1 MKKEKIILYFTI
13 FLMCIMLFCIV
24 FMQFKTANQTNL
36 TDIKNMNE
44 DELKKEIISWQNK
57 YFKANTQLEDINNK
71 INEYEGSVYNN
82 KESSDIL
89 MEEQEETDKLV
100 GKTNVEGEGVV
111 IVLEDNEEQQILSNQ
126 LLSLVNELKYAG
138 AEAISINGNR
148 IINSTDI
155 VDVNYVIMLEGKK
168 LSSPYEIKAIG
179 NQNYLSSTLNAKQG
193 LMSTYKETGITI
205 TMEEENNV
213 QIPKYD
219 GEIKLE
225 YGSK

>member
-1 MKKEKIILYFTI
+1 
-13 FLMCIMLFCIV
+13 MCIMLFCIV

-44 DELKKEIISWQNK
+44 DELEKEIISWQNK
-57 YFKANTQLEDINNK
+57 YMEVNMQLEDTNSK
-71 INEYEGSVYNN
+71 INEYEGSIFNN
-82 KESSDIL
+82 KESSEIL
-89 MEEQEETDKLV
+89 NKEQEESAKLV
-100 GKTNVEGEGVV
+100 GKTDVEGEGIV
-111 IVLEDNEEQQILSNQ
+111 IVLEDNEEQQITSNQ

-138 AEAISINGNR
+138 AEAISINDNR

-155 VDVNYVIMLEGKK
+155 VDVNYIVMMEGKK
-168 LSSPYEIKAIG
+168 ISSPYEIKAIG
-179 NQNYLSSTLNAKQG
+179 NQTYLSSTLNAKQG
-193 LMSTYKETGITI
+193 LVSTYKETGITI
-205 TMEEENNV
+205 TMEENNKV

>member
-1 MKKEKIILYFTI
+1 MKKDKIILYFTI

-44 DELKKEIISWQNK
+44 DELEKEIISWQNK
-57 YFKANTQLEDINNK
+57 YLEVNIQLEDTNSK
-71 INEYEGSVYNN
+71 INEYEGSIFNN
-82 KESSDIL
+82 KEISEIL
-89 MEEQEETDKLV
+89 NKEQEESAKLV
-100 GKTNVEGEGVV
+100 GKTDVEGEGIV
-111 IVLEDNEEQQILSNQ
+111 IILEDNEEQQITSNQ

-138 AEAISINGNR
+138 AEAISINDNR

-155 VDVNYVIMLEGKK
+155 VDVNYIVMMEGKK
-168 LSSPYEIKAIG
+168 ISSPYEIKAIG
-179 NQNYLSSTLNAKQG
+179 NQTYLSSTLNAKQG
-193 LMSTYKETGITI
+193 LVSTYKETGITI
-205 TMEEENNV
+205 TMEENNKV

>member
-1 MKKEKIILYFTI
+1 MKKDKIILYFTI

-57 YFKANTQLEDINNK
+57 YMEVNMQLEDTNSK
-71 INEYEGSVYNN
+71 INEYEGSIFND
-82 KESSDIL
+82 KESSEIL
-89 MEEQEETDKLV
+89 NKEQEESAKLV
-100 GKTNVEGEGVV
+100 GKTNVEGEGIV
-111 IVLEDNEEQQILSNQ
+111 IVLEDNEEQQITSNQ

-138 AEAISINGNR
+138 AEAISINDNR

-155 VDVNYVIMLEGKK
+155 VDVNYIVMMEGKK
-168 LSSPYEIKAIG
+168 ISSPYEIKAIG
-179 NQNYLSSTLNAKQG
+179 NQTYLSSTLNAKQG
-193 LMSTYKETGITI
+193 LVSTYKETGITI
-205 TMEEENNV
+205 TMGENNKV